1 MLLVYHY
8 TAALVV
14 EDGRLQ
20 LQVLPSDDGVGE
32 AELQEEGLED
42 DQLFGRGQAKTLLWQ
57 AEGLS
62 LPGGDGV
69 RDGDGHLLHTWL
81 SAEREKEREHSLPA

>member
-1 MLLVYHY
+1 MLLLYHY

-32 AELQEEGLED
+32 AEIQEEGLED
-42 DQLFGRGQAKTLLWQ
+42 DQLFGRGQAKTLL
-57 AEGLS
+57 
-62 LPGGDGV
+62 
-69 RDGDGHLLHTWL
+69 
-81 SAEREKEREHSLPA
+81 